1 MYGSVPAASEAV
13 SVVVGP
19 IEVRDVSKAAEL
31 LAALQA
37 VRDGA
42 LSEGRVSEYDVYV
55 TNIDGVVCNDKSNSA
70 LREAGPY
77 FLREIYPTKAA
88 QDAHGKDSEALGAFR
103 TAKGVLADF
112 KNPDRAVDIPRAT
125 VSEGKVVSEGEFL
138 AAAELEQLQQK
149 HRAAQAQAAT
159 FTELKEKMMSEKS
172 ELVGLVREL
181 EVRCTVWHR
190 AGIVSLSNCV
200 VLHRSALYCATLF
213 HAVL

>member
-1 MYGSVPAASEAV
+1 M
-13 SVVVGP
+13 
-19 IEVRDVSKAAEL
+19 EVWDVSKANEFIT
-31 LAALQA
+31 ALRA
-37 VRDGA
+37 VKDGA

-55 TNIDGVVCNDKSNSA
+55 TSKAGVVCNDSSNPA
-70 LREAGPY
+70 MREAGPY

-172 ELVGLVREL
+172 ELVRLVREL
-181 EVRCTVWHR
+181 ESKMNQENLWKKI
-190 AGIVSLSNCV
+190 AQEKEE
-200 VLHRSALYCATLF
+200 A
-213 HAVL
+213 